1 MKIQTYKKLLSMVQK
16 IKGMCWT
23 AICLLALGIMVAPC
37 FLAFSQ
43 GADGELTWMN
53 VVGVAWI
60 GVLFFGVQVQ
70 VTIEARRNRKVG

>member
-1 MKIQTYKKLLSMVQK
+1 MLTRITIEIKMKIQTYKKLLSMAQK
-16 IKGMCWT
+16 IKGMCVT

-60 GVLFFGVQVQ
+60 GLLFGVFKFKS
-70 VTIEARRNRKVG
+70 R

>member
-1 MKIQTYKKLLSMVQK
+1 MKIQTYKKLLSMAQK

-53 VVGVAWI
+53 LVGVAWI
-60 GVLFFGVQVQ
+60 GVLFGVFKYKS
-70 VTIEARRNRKVG
+70 R

>member
-1 MKIQTYKKLLSMVQK
+1 MKKTTYKKLLSMAQK

-53 VVGVAWI
+53 LVGVAWI
-60 GVLFFGVQVQ
+60 GVLFGVFKYKS
-70 VTIEARRNRKVG
+70 R